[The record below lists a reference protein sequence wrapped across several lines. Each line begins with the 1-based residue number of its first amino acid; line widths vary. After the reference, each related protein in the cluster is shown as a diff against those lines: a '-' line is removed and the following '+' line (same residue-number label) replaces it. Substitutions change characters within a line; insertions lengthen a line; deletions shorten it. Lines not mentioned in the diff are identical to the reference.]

1 MQEATQLK
9 KRKKVKKIP
18 NVTFTPSRNRK
29 SPTKILQPQVDFS
42 FEMEEKP
49 FLEEEHLAEIPDD
62 ELQQIPEES
71 YQIINDGIEEF
82 SKILYF
88 AVEGERRRSEM
99 KSQDTPTFD
108 VMIHEASG
116 DSIKGSQSDLK
127 ADQFPMKTETSHA
140 LQKLIAPKNEDESS
154 EVYADE
160 SQCNLDDQ
168 TLREIIWKLNWFHDL
183 VFKDRNI

>member
-1 MQEATQLK
+1 MPEATQLK
-9 KRKKVKKIP
+9 KRRKVKKIP

-127 ADQFPMKTETSHA
+127 VDEFSVKNEKA
-140 LQKLIAPKNEDESS
+140 IAPKNQDESS
-154 EVYADE
+154 EVSADE
-160 SQCNLDDQ
+160 GQCNLDDQ
-168 TLREIIWKLNWFHDL
+168 PLREIIWKLNWFHDQ
-183 VFKDRNI
+183 V